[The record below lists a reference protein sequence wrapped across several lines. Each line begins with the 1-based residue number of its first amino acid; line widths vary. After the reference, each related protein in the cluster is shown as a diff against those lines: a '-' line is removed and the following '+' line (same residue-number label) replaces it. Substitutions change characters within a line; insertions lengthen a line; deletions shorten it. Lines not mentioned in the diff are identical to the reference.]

1 MRLSNIAD
9 PSTHKMA
16 LLSQGVKD
24 RITTVLNVG
33 KTAFHWGFIP
43 TIIYLGSDGSS
54 ESVRAL
60 CCLVQDSRRERSPA
74 CQNLLPP
81 VCCGPESLILVL

>member
-1 MRLSNIAD
+1 
-9 PSTHKMA
+9 MA

-43 TIIYLGSDGSS
+43 TIIYLGMMIIVAVRVQEYYFLLFRIPEGS
-54 ESVRAL
+54 
-60 CCLVQDSRRERSPA
+60 
-74 CQNLLPP
+74 
-81 VCCGPESLILVL
+81 

>member
-1 MRLSNIAD
+1 
-9 PSTHKMA
+9 MA

-43 TIIYLGSDGSS
+43 TIIYLGMLIVAVRVQEHYFLLFRIPEGS
-54 ESVRAL
+54 
-60 CCLVQDSRRERSPA
+60 
-74 CQNLLPP
+74 
-81 VCCGPESLILVL
+81 

>member
-43 TIIYLGSDGSS
+43 TIIYLGMLIVAMRVQEHYVVLFRIPEGS
-54 ESVRAL
+54 
-60 CCLVQDSRRERSPA
+60 
-74 CQNLLPP
+74 
-81 VCCGPESLILVL
+81 

>member
-43 TIIYLGSDGSS
+43 TIIYLGT
-54 ESVRAL
+54 
-60 CCLVQDSRRERSPA
+60 LVEAAR
-74 CQNLLPP
+74 
-81 VCCGPESLILVL
+81 V

>member
-1 MRLSNIAD
+1 
-9 PSTHKMA
+9 MA

-43 TIIYLGSDGSS
+43 TIIYLGMLIVAMRVQEYYFLLFRIPEGS
-54 ESVRAL
+54 
-60 CCLVQDSRRERSPA
+60 
-74 CQNLLPP
+74 
-81 VCCGPESLILVL
+81 

>member
-1 MRLSNIAD
+1 
-9 PSTHKMA
+9 MA

-43 TIIYLGSDGSS
+43 TIIYLGMMIIVAMREQEHIFS
-54 ESVRAL
+54 
-60 CCLVQDSRRERSPA
+60 CLGFQKGAEPGMPELTPA
-74 CQNLLPP
+74 SLLWA
-81 VCCGPESLILVL
+81 

>member
-1 MRLSNIAD
+1 
-9 PSTHKMA
+9 MA

-43 TIIYLGSDGSS
+43 TIIYLGMLIVAMRVQEHYYFLLFRIPEGS
-54 ESVRAL
+54 
-60 CCLVQDSRRERSPA
+60 
-74 CQNLLPP
+74 
-81 VCCGPESLILVL
+81 

>member
-1 MRLSNIAD
+1 
-9 PSTHKMA
+9 MA

-43 TIIYLGSDGSS
+43 TIIYLGMLIVAMRVQEHYFLLFRIPEGS
-54 ESVRAL
+54 
-60 CCLVQDSRRERSPA
+60 
-74 CQNLLPP
+74 
-81 VCCGPESLILVL
+81 

>member
-1 MRLSNIAD
+1 
-9 PSTHKMA
+9 MA

-43 TIIYLGSDGSS
+43 TIIYLGMLIIVAMRVQEHYFLLFRIPEGS
-54 ESVRAL
+54 
-60 CCLVQDSRRERSPA
+60 
-74 CQNLLPP
+74 
-81 VCCGPESLILVL
+81 